1 MDLDSGKKQEYQT
14 IIEQQSPNTVLNTAP
29 KKSKKNYK
37 MQTCV
42 QVELKPPSPH
52 PPPLLEV
59 CLALFFMF
67 TFVFLV
73 IPLQKLTVLQHVK
86 LPRGALHIHWCAVCR
101 AADAPVRIWMS
112 VTSYWTW
119 IKQKKQTKIML
130 IKNSFVFLEHIFSC
144 LCLT

>member
-1 MDLDSGKKQEYQT
+1 MRPGWTQAAIT
-14 IIEQQSPNTVLNTAP
+14 T
-29 KKSKKNYK
+29 
-37 MQTCV
+37 
-42 QVELKPPSPH
+42 PSTSVGS
-52 PPPLLEV
+52 LS

-67 TFVFLV
+67 TFVFLI

-130 IKNSFVFLEHIFSC
+130 IKNSCVFRKYIQLPVFDITKLLFQRSRSSKPTNIDFTGFSERHPPSSPTKK
-144 LCLT
+144 L